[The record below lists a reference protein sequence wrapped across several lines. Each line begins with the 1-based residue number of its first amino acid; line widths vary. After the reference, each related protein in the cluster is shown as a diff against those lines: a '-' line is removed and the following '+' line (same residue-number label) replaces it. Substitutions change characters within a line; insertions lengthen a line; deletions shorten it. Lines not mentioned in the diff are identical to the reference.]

1 MGRGNFFHVDI
12 MAHSDFTTDP
22 PLTESDIQAFADGS
36 LSPERAARVERYLGA
51 MPGEASRIAFYRRLN
66 GQMQRSFVPQHA
78 SASAYAAAG
87 HSTKFGR
94 RNSAPRGWRAKLDH
108 AWRAMSGSVAQRIA
122 LLVLALCG
130 WAAAAFVS
138 DHQLNAAAV
147 MSYAQWAASAQT
159 AAQPPVAATRDPFST
174 EFAQLGWR
182 LESVKTLRLGLIAEG
197 QEFDY
202 RNADGQPVVLLT
214 TRAPFVF
221 DRPRWMGHRV
231 GEWRLLTWT
240 ENGMRYVLAGR
251 ADTHGLMRAA
261 DAATFR

>member
-1 MGRGNFFHVDI
+1 

-22 PLTESDIQAFADGS
+22 PLTEADIQAFADGS
-36 LSPERAARVERYLGA
+36 LPPERAARVERYLGS

-66 GQMQRSFVPQHA
+66 GQMQRSFAPQHA
-78 SASAYAAAG
+78 SASAFASTAAEK
-87 HSTKFGR
+87 SMKFGR
-94 RNSAPRGWRAKLDH
+94 RNSHGYRVPGAWQAKLHH
-108 AWRAMSGSVAQRIA
+108 AWRVMSGSVAQRIA
-122 LLVLALCG
+122 LLALALCG
-130 WAAAAFVS
+130 WAATAFVS

-159 AAQPPVAATRDPFST
+159 VTPQPPVPANRDPFST

-182 LESVKTLRLGLIAEG
+182 LESVKTLRLGVIAEA

-214 TRAPFVF
+214 TSAPFVF

-261 DAATFR
+261 DAATIR